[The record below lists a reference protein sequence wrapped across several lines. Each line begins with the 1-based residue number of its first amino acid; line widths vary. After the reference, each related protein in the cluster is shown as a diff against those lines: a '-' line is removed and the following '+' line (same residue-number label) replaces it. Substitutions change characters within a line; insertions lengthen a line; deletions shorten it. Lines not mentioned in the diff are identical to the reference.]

1 VREQLF
7 QGASQIKLVGGGGV
21 SSPRSPLDMSTF
33 SESELRAGV
42 EATQDRKTYVTVHA
56 YAPATVQRAIAAGT
70 KCIEHAHLMDE
81 ATAKLMAEKDI
92 WLSISALPHRRRH
105 GCFDGTEPD
114 RPTPGLR
121 RHG

>member
-1 VREQLF
+1 MRALLAERSSLGATASTSARPDSVRLRLE
-7 QGASQIKLVGGGGV
+7 
-21 SSPRSPLDMSTF
+21 
-33 SESELRAGV
+33 RAGV

-56 YAPATVQRAIAAGT
+56 YAPATVQRAIAAGA